1 MYHQVVLAGTVGKDC
16 EMRYTPSGQPVAT
29 FSVAVDD
36 KRGDKKNTLWF
47 RVTVWNKTAEV
58 CNEHVRKGMK
68 VLVEGQLQY
77 DTATGGPRTFKRNNG
92 DTGTSFEVNGDK
104 VRFLTFVEAKETV
117 TEEAPAPV
125 SDEVPF

>member
-1 MYHQVVLAGTVGKDC
+1 MYHQVILAGTVGKDC

-36 KRGDKKNTLWF
+36 KHGDKKNTLWF

-58 CNEHVRKGMK
+58 CNEHVKKGMK
-68 VLVEGQLQY
+68 VLVEGHLQY

-104 VRFLTFVEAKETV
+104 VRFLTFVEAKEQV
-117 TEEAPAPV
+117 SEEAPV
-125 SDEVPF
+125 TSDEVPF